1 MLDQKY
7 RDMVDEKLGKNSPDI
22 FGNFTSEHA
31 GYIIA
36 QFISKAE
43 KSIEILSG
51 NFSDSFYDGI
61 SIKPILQQAARRIKK
76 NGGKIRIITVNGN
89 RCKKLEE
96 LATEINDALATDKTP
111 SNENAV
117 VMYIPA
123 KAKSPE
129 KIKHFMV
136 VDDMRYRLEEPH
148 EIVNTGRV
156 PECVKAEICCNDIQK
171 ASGLRTQFD
180 IAWKQI
186 GGVIDGR
193 GN

>member
-7 RDMVDEKLGKNSPDI
+7 RDMVDERLSKNSPER
-22 FGNFTSEHA
+22 FGNFTPEHA

-61 SIKPILQQAARRIKK
+61 SIKPILQQAAKRINA
-76 NGGKIRIITVNGN
+76 NGGKIRIITVNGI
-89 RCKKLEE
+89 RCKKLEM
-96 LATEINDALATDKTP
+96 LASEINSEFNTDSKGK
-111 SNENAV
+111 NEV
-117 VMYIPA
+117 VVYIPA

-148 EIVNTGRV
+148 EVVAVGQV
-156 PECVKAEICCNDIQK
+156 PACVKAEICCNDIQK

-180 IAWKQI
+180 AAWKEI
-186 GGVIDGR
+186 GGVTDEQR
-193 GN
+193 N